1 MRKRVIAL
9 LLIAL
14 ICAMGVFAKGAAESA
29 AVSDVEYT
37 PNGTY
42 PIVKTPIT
50 VDIMVVQPPC
60 VEDFNTNEFSKY
72 MEEKTN
78 IHVNFI
84 MVPEQTAKEKFALT
98 LASGDYPD
106 AFLGFGLS
114 GDMENT
120 YGAQEHLFLPLNK
133 YYSTEWMPNL
143 MKSLEDFPGSLGN
156 MTNIDGNIYSL
167 PRLEGCFHCSNQAKM
182 FVYKPFLDKL
192 GLKVPTTTDEF
203 YETLKAIKTKDPN
216 GNGKADEIPL
226 AGSIIGWSD
235 NLERFLLNSFIYCD
249 LDTNINANAISN
261 VGFMMNGGKVDTCVN
276 KDAYRKGLA
285 YIAKLYKEGLIYNG
299 SFTQDSNQLTQL
311 VESSAEPTVGFAAG
325 GWRGQFSS
333 IGGERFKHFQAIA
346 PLKGP
351 DGVQEAANFFQT
363 PSPGALII
371 SSDCKYA
378 DAIVRYFDYMFTN
391 QGLLEQRNGFEGT
404 AWQWAK
410 PGQVGLD
417 GKPALWEE
425 LQQWND
431 KDPQNV
437 TWIQV
442 LCGSMSYALKNGL
455 ATEDIT
461 PDNPLYYEADNLEKV
476 LYDETANLYKPYA
489 HTELEVPSLKFTA
502 EENDKYSTVR
512 VELANYIRQSA
523 VKFMVGSLDVNNDA
537 VWKEYLANLDKLQ
550 LQSCL
555 DSMQVAYDRQYK

>member
-29 AVSDVEYT
+29 AVSGVEYT

-78 IHVNFI
+78 VHVNFI

-114 GDMENT
+114 DDMENT
-120 YGAQEHLFLPLNK
+120 YGSQEHLFLPLNK

-156 MTNIDGNIYSL
+156 LTNIDGNIYSL

-249 LDTNINANAISN
+249 LDTNINSNAISN
-261 VGFMMNGGKVDTCVN
+261 VGFMMNGDKVDTCVN
-276 KDAYRKGLA
+276 KEAYRKGLA

-311 VESSAEPTVGFAAG
+311 VESSAEPTVGFATG

-333 IGGERFKHFQAIA
+333 IGGERFKNFQAIA

-363 PSPGALII
+363 PSSGALII
-371 SSDCKYA
+371 SADCKYA

-410 PGQVGLD
+410 AGQVGLD
-417 GKPALWEE
+417 GKPALWQE

-455 ATEDIT
+455 AIEDIT